1 MLSRVRAV
9 VSVFRSAFGNA
20 VLRKVGLAYALFG
33 TSEFGIWITLLVF
46 AYSHGGP
53 TASMTMILVQLFP
66 CILLGSFFGAFVD
79 HHRPNRV
86 LQLGYGLQ
94 SVSMT
99 GVALAIGLGAPTF
112 VVFMLAPLTALSLTM
127 TRPSQA
133 ALLPAIVRTPNEL
146 TAANVMSGWTDG
158 AAAMLGPALVGIL
171 LAWHGPGLAV
181 AATAGMCG
189 VSLILVTGVTGPAP
203 TIAEE
208 EESAP
213 GRGPVRRLVP
223 ALSSIGNRAH
233 SHLLVTVGN
242 PQIRVLL
249 ALHTFYFVLI
259 GSIDFLCVILAHNL
273 LHMGAG
279 GAGYLNSALGAGALL
294 AGFVTAFLVGQ
305 RHLSMTLIVALSVA
319 VSALALIGVFP
330 GVTLAFLLIGTVGL
344 SGAVFDITGRTLL
357 QRSAPSDAIAGSFSV
372 LEALMD
378 LGLAL
383 GAILIRVSIA
393 LVGLR
398 AALFGPALVALVLIA
413 ILWRKL
419 LNIDSS
425 ATVPQVEIQ
434 LLRSLAIFS
443 SLPPPSLEGMAREL
457 VPIVVT
463 PGTVV
468 ITEGEPGDC
477 FYAVAHGELAIS
489 RDGQLRQTISRGD
502 GFGEIALIRD
512 IPRQASVTA
521 VTDVL
526 LYALHKDMFVQTVTG
541 HASAAK
547 ATGTIIAGH
556 LGDDEEGGRVERTR
570 PVPDPPRRTRPD

>member
-1 MLSRVRAV
+1 M
-9 VSVFRSAFGNA
+9 SVFRSAFRNA
-20 VLRKVGLAYALFG
+20 ELRKVGLAYALFG
-33 TSEFGIWITLLVF
+33 ASEFGIWITLLVF
-46 AYSHGGP
+46 AYGHGGP

-79 HHRPNRV
+79 HHPPSRV
-86 LQLGYGLQ
+86 LQIGYGLQ
-94 SVSMT
+94 SVTMT
-99 GVALAIGLGAPTF
+99 GVALAISLGAPTF

-146 TAANVMSGWTDG
+146 TAANVMSGWADG
-158 AAAMLGPALVGIL
+158 TAAMLGPALVGFL

-189 VSLILVTGVTGPAP
+189 VSLVLVIGVTGPAP
-203 TIAEE
+203 TILPGQASGDGTVEE
-208 EESAP
+208 EENPP
-213 GRGPVRRLVP
+213 GGGAVRRFLP
-223 ALSSIGNRAH
+223 ALSSIRNRAH
-233 SHLLVTVGN
+233 SHLLITVRN
-242 PQIRVLL
+242 RQIRVLL
-249 ALHTFYFVLI
+249 TLHTFYFVLI
-259 GSIDFLCVILAHNL
+259 GSIDFLCVILAENL

-279 GAGYLNSALGAGALL
+279 GAGYLNSALGGGALL

-305 RHLSMTLIVALSVA
+305 RHLSTTLIVALSVA

-330 GVTLAFLLIGTVGL
+330 GVILAFLLIGTVGL
-344 SGAVFDITGRTLL
+344 SGSVFDITGRTLL
-357 QRSAPSDAIAGSFSV
+357 QRSAPSDAIAGSFSI

-378 LGLAL
+378 FGLAL

-393 LVGLR
+393 IVGLR
-398 AALFGPALVALVLIA
+398 TALFAPAIVALVLIA

-419 LNIDSS
+419 QNIDSS

-434 LLRSLAIFS
+434 LLRSLPIFA
-443 SLPPPSLEGMAREL
+443 SLPPPSLEGIAREL
-457 VPIVVT
+457 RPVAAQR
-463 PGTVV
+463 GTAV

-477 FYAVAHGELAIS
+477 YYAVANGELAIS
-489 RDGQLRQTISRGD
+489 RDGQPLQTISRGE

-526 LYALHKDMFVQTVTG
+526 LYALHKEMFVQTVTG
-541 HASAAK
+541 HSSAAR

-556 LGDDEEGGRVERTR
+556 LGDDEDGRSGRE
-570 PVPDPPRRTRPD
+570 DQAGQ